1 MNQLR
6 ILVVD
11 DYPIIRHGLRTLL
24 EARSGWNV
32 CGEAAGGRAAF
43 ERVKKLKPQI
53 ILLTLGLPDAHGLEL
68 IPKILKAHPKAAILA
83 MAEHESGDTARS
95 VLSAG
100 ALGLVLKS
108 DPLEDILEGVR
119 VLARGNSFHSRRA
132 EELIRASGAKE
143 AIYSDPRACLTSRE
157 LQVLKLL
164 AAGETNRRVAAG
176 LSVSVRTVEAHRA
189 SLMRKLN
196 LRSISDLIYF
206 ALRNRIVRI

>member
-24 EARSGWNV
+24 EARSGWKV
-32 CGEAAGGRAAF
+32 CGEAAGGPAALQ
-43 ERVKKLKPQI
+43 RVKRLKPQI

-68 IPKILKAHPKAAILA
+68 IPKILKAHPRAAILA

-100 ALGLVLKS
+100 ALGLALKS

-132 EELIRASGAKE
+132 EELIRASGA
-143 AIYSDPRACLTSRE
+143 
-157 LQVLKLL
+157 
-164 AAGETNRRVAAG
+164 RVSGA
-176 LSVSVRTVEAHRA
+176 
-189 SLMRKLN
+189 
-196 LRSISDLIYF
+196 
-206 ALRNRIVRI
+206 